1 MIKKRTGTFNPG
13 TSQQVSMEKKMKM
26 HELIELQ
33 KEANTAYYVITP
45 EMLTLN
51 DHVNKAQAWLAKA
64 E

>member
-1 MIKKRTGTFNPG
+1 
-13 TSQQVSMEKKMKM
+13 MEKKMKM

-51 DHVNKAQAWLAKA
+51 DHVNKA
-64 E
+64 